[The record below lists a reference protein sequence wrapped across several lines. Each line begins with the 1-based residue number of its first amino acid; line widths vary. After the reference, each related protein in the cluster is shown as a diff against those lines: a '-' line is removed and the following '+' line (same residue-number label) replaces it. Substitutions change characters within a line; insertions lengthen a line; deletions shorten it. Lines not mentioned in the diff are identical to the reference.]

1 MTEVRKLNAESKE
14 NAISELSQSKQ
25 FRIGELAAQF
35 DLNPKTIRFYEE
47 IGLLPE
53 PPRTEAGYRLY
64 NFADLER
71 LSFITKAKA
80 VGLSLEEIA
89 EILKLRQSGQCPCH
103 HLLEILD
110 RKIAA
115 VDQQITI
122 LHEFRK
128 DLGSLRE
135 TASELSRVDGLVCG
149 IIEHHKVA
157 GLPPEALHRGVAENS
172 KKLSVPPRR

>member
-1 MTEVRKLNAESKE
+1 MTDVRKPTTESKE
-14 NAISELSQSKQ
+14 NAIPELVQSKQ

-64 NFADLER
+64 NLADLER
-71 LSFITKAKA
+71 LSVITKAKA
-80 VGLSLEEIA
+80 VGLTLEEIA
-89 EILKLRQSGQCPCH
+89 EILKLRQSGQRPCC

-115 VDQQITI
+115 VDQQITA

-135 TASELSRVDGLVCG
+135 EAGELSRVGGLVCG

-157 GLPPEALHRGVAENS
+157 GLPPGKMLRKVAKKS
-172 KKLSVPPRR
+172 K

>member
-1 MTEVRKLNAESKE
+1 MP
-14 NAISELSQSKQ
+14 ELAQGKQ

-47 IGLLPE
+47 IGLLPV

-64 NFADLER
+64 NLADLER

-80 VGLSLEEIA
+80 VGFSLEEIA
-89 EILKLRQSGQCPCH
+89 EILKLRQIGQRPCYH
-103 HLLEILD
+103 MLEILD

-115 VDQQITI
+115 VDQQITA
-122 LHEFRK
+122 LQEFRK

-135 TASELSRVDGLVCG
+135 EAGELSGVGGLVCG
-149 IIEHHKVA
+149 IIEHHKVT
-157 GLPPEALHRGVAENS
+157 GLPPEKLLRRVAKKS
-172 KKLSVPPRR
+172 K